1 MELLTSNTVKQ
12 QENFDNTHTKVSYAF
27 TLKFQ
32 DSTIYKSMI
41 NTTAN
46 SPCQSLQI
54 SKKAI
59 FRSRKDL
66 HNIEGVSHMT

>member
-1 MELLTSNTVKQ
+1 MKKEA
-12 QENFDNTHTKVSYAF
+12 NFDNTHTKVSYAL
-27 TLKFQ
+27 TLKFH

-46 SPCQSLQI
+46 SPSQSLQI